1 MIIDM
6 EERMTIN
13 SCMGNPKNKSQC
25 ENCKR
30 LPHNALD
37 ESDAKAWIN
46 WKKVK
51 TPCGDFIANDGD
63 N

>member
-13 SCMGNPKNKSQC
+13 SCMGNPKNKAQC

-30 LPHNALD
+30 LPHNAMD
-37 ESDAKAWIN
+37 ENDAKGWID

-51 TPCGDFIANDGD
+51 TPCMDAITIDAEE
-63 N
+63 

>member
-1 MIIDM
+1 
-6 EERMTIN
+6 MTIN
-13 SCMGNPKNKSQC
+13 SCMGNPKNKAQC

-30 LPHNALD
+30 LPHNAMD
-37 ESDAKAWIN
+37 ENDAKGWID

-51 TPCGDFIANDGD
+51 TPCTDAITIDGD